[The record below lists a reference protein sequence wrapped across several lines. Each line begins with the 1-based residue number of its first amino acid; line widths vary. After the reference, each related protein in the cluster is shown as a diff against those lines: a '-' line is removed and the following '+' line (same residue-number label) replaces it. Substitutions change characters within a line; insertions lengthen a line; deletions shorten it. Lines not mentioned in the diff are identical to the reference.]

1 MPAIATPMS
10 TQVTQPVQRRG
21 FSLDDTLR
29 LPLNDVRNNDA
40 TPLRCQ
46 MPYTPGKHERAASGL
61 AISEACGV
69 MKARRDAAE
78 DAGNRRELNALNRA
92 MAWVGPGSAAPPKPK
107 VQAYLT
113 AFGGMR
119 GGLAFLQRE
128 APHNEAVNRCLAL
141 MDNAIGNVCVKIGRC
156 DSPPDGYGHG
166 GASDKL
172 SDEIA
177 KASRVMLQ
185 CAHEVGR
192 DDVMWGIAKAM
203 LPQSM
208 IESIA
213 ERTPDALSKI
223 LRGDAPPKD
232 VMEARVYLSL
242 KNVLDAALDSGEPV
256 ALANAIL
263 HLLKAPE
270 YVETEVRGR
279 NGDQPKVPEQART
292 PFNPGP
298 GAQPFPTSGAPW
310 AYANT
315 HAPVTVNNDLSEF
328 MRNQQAPQLTDI
340 RNLVND
346 LLDRGYAM
354 GVSHAEN
361 TQLRAENTALRKQ
374 NADLMEMLR
383 KDNQRLS
390 LFAKGP
396 DLVRVPGGASEDEVD
411 STLLKQDT
419 PPPSDDRNPR
429 SALDP
434 DSPRAPRVPDVN
446 RRQNQLNRQ
455 ENLNRQDNEQRSDQQ
470 LNRGDNGAGGPRNP
484 KQDNDADSRNRLG
497 GTLQLDQRQR
507 DEQNRYLQRDDGS
520 NRSGGLGGDGS
531 GTHYAEFKGFLQAAE
546 YEERIEPR
554 DKFEPPTERRKDPNV
569 VKASHVAKYVKERS
583 ANAGTPFVPSMK
595 GPLLPPV
602 HSSPGRVRE
611 LIQELGAA
619 RFVPSK
625 IAEEEGT
632 VGLKKSAPATLPAK
646 SPLQEGMEAFFQK
659 RDLALLELA
668 QSRPSVQTQ
677 PASAVLGGRTTF
689 RSFLD
694 TLPSSPIAARGA
706 LNRSASL
713 ASIASNESDASETG
727 SELGKRIFSASR
739 QSRATLPP
747 RAGHGPLNAPT
758 AGLTPLALLA
768 RSIPSAPIV
777 ETAVRT
783 HAASPASPGS
793 ANGQRLDVL
802 RQTIV
807 DDARTPRGEKE
818 RSVSFSVPRDPQESI
833 DPYAV
838 YEFLRDG
845 EPLQSDATPGQQ
857 YKSFNEEWDA
867 LSSSSTSSASSVAG
881 DEHEEHVDF
890 GDIEPERD
898 NMVVQRSYSAVSMDS
913 GRDSPPVLSAD
924 ESGESKTPLRVAD
937 RAAVNPKGNDLA
949 DQHVQLIKELSER
962 LKRVKETEE

>member
-1 MPAIATPMS
+1 MPAIAQPIS

-21 FSLDDTLR
+21 FSLDDILK
-29 LPLNDVRNNDA
+29 LPLNDVRNGGSS
-40 TPLRCQ
+40 PLQCQ

-61 AISEACGV
+61 AISEAHGV
-69 MKARRDAAE
+69 LLARRDAAAA
-78 DAGNRRELNALNRA
+78 AGKGSRVRQLDQAIA
-92 MAWVGPGSAAPPKPK
+92 WMAPGNGKPLGSK
-107 VQAYLT
+107 VLSYLT
-113 AFGGMR
+113 ALGGTR
-119 GGLAFLQRE
+119 GGLALMQRE
-128 APHNEAVNRCLAL
+128 APDDAGLKNSLKRL
-141 MDNAIGNVCVKIGRC
+141 DDAIERVGIRIGKC

-166 GASDKL
+166 GATNKL
-172 SDEIA
+172 FDEIKRSA
-177 KASRVMLQ
+177 QVMFE
-185 CAHEVGR
+185 CAHEAGR
-192 DDVMWGIAKAM
+192 EDVMWGIARSM
-203 LPQSM
+203 LPQAM
-208 IESIA
+208 KESIA
-213 ERTPDALSKI
+213 ERVPGASSQVINGEKHCKEVI
-223 LRGDAPPKD
+223 
-232 VMEARVYLSL
+232 EARVYGALQD
-242 KNVLDAALDSGEPV
+242 VLRGAMESGEPV
-256 ALANAIL
+256 AFANAVL
-263 HLLKAPE
+263 HLLKTPE
-270 YVETEVRGR
+270 YIETEVPGR
-279 NGDQPKVPEQART
+279 NGDQPKTPEQART
-292 PFNPGP
+292 PFNPWPGP

-411 STLLKQDT
+411 TTVQKQDT
-419 PPPSDDRNPR
+419 PPPSDDRNR
-429 SALDP
+429 STLDP

-446 RRQNQLNRQ
+446 RQQSQLNRQ
-455 ENLNRQDNEQRSDQQ
+455 DNLNRQGNEQRSDQQ
-470 LNRGDNGAGGPRNP
+470 LNRADNGAGGPRNP
-484 KQDNDADSRNRLG
+484 KRENDADSQNRLG
-497 GTLQLDQRQR
+497 GTQQLDQRQR

-520 NRSGGLGGDGS
+520 NRPGGLGGYGS

-602 HSSPGRVRE
+602 QSSPGRVRE

-625 IAEEEGT
+625 IAKEEGT

-646 SPLQEGMEAFFQK
+646 SPLQEGMEAFFKK

-668 QSRPSVQTQ
+668 QSRPSVQAQ

-689 RSFLD
+689 QSFLD
-694 TLPSSPIAARGA
+694 TLPSTPVAARGV
-706 LNRSASL
+706 LNRSDSR

-747 RAGHGPLNAPT
+747 RAGHGPLNAPA
-758 AGLTPLALLA
+758 AGLTPLALQA

-777 ETAVRT
+777 EMAVRT
-783 HAASPASPGS
+783 HAVSPASPGL
-793 ANGQRLDVL
+793 ANGQRQDVL
-802 RQTIV
+802 RQNIV

-818 RSVSFSVPRDPQESI
+818 RSISVGVPHDPLDSI
-833 DPYAV
+833 DPNAV
-838 YEFLRDG
+838 YEILRDE
-845 EPLQSDATPGQQ
+845 EPLQSDVTPGQQ
-857 YKSFNEEWDA
+857 YKTFDEEWDA
-867 LSSSSTSSASSVAG
+867 LSSSSTSPASSVAG
-881 DEHEEHVDF
+881 DEHEERVDF
-890 GDIEPERD
+890 GDFEPERD

-913 GRDSPPVLSAD
+913 GRGSPPVQSED
-924 ESGESKTPLRVAD
+924 VSWEPQPVDRVAD
-937 RAAVNPKGNDLA
+937 RVAVSPKVRNHQ
-949 DQHVQLIKELSER
+949 DQRAMLIEELNGR
-962 LKRVKETEE
+962 LKKMAS